1 MSAIAV
7 DEFTSLEAWRATL
20 AEFVATLLFVFI
32 GAGSVVA
39 TGALTNGELTA
50 ARLLVIAL
58 AHGFAIAI
66 GPHRLSDGGVPFWL
80 SWPWRWWGGHRSGA
94 TEYIR
99 WAHQPGRYISAPAAW
114 LTVAEGSQG
123 TQLPFQRP
131 EPTSGARRNPYR
143 RNRDGSEYYRSML
156 LAHPGGCSRR
166 SPVAR
171 SLRRRKARPGRLADA
186 ADTGWCGK
194 CCPGNRA
201 NRVAAVA

>member
-66 GPHRLSDGGVPFWL
+66 LAYATANIS
-80 SWPWRWWGGHRSGA
+80 GGHINPA
-94 TEYIR
+94 VTF
-99 WAHQPGRYISAPAAW
+99 AAW
-114 LTVAEGSQG
+114 LTKNISTARAMMFVSG
-123 TQLPFQRP
+123 T
-131 EPTSGARRNPYR
+131 A
-143 RNRDGSEYYRSML
+143 
-156 LAHPGGCSRR
+156 GGCSRR
-166 SPVAR
+166 SPVAPGGHSRCCGHQFR
-171 SLRRRKARPGRLADA
+171 SARSWPGCIHWYGICDGARCHIRR
-186 ADTGWCGK
+186 WCL
-194 CCPGNRA
+194 
-201 NRVAAVA
+201 